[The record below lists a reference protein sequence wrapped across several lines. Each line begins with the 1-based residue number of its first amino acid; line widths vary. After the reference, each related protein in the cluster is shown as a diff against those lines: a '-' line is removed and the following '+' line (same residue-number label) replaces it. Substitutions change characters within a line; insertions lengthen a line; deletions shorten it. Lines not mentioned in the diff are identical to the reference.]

1 MTHRLARL
9 LRSTVP
15 VLRLDDLP
23 PIRHRPTMSID
34 PKLRSL
40 NIDIPACP
48 HTLVKLS
55 LLMGSDDARIEDMAA
70 LIEADMALASAI
82 VRTVNSALFGLLHR
96 VETVHE
102 AVRYL
107 GMREVAGITYEMGL
121 RAAFPP
127 GPLIDRIW
135 DRASRR
141 GLAMGRTAQA
151 LDLHAWAAHTAG
163 LFAESGRAVLY
174 AYDRERYAR
183 IEREGGS
190 DGDLIAA
197 EVEAFGVSHAALG
210 AALCQS
216 WGLASE
222 VGAYVRNRPLSLED
236 WQHEPLEVRRL
247 LTIGAEIDTALTPS
261 DVPDPQATAL
271 SAKRADLAQL
281 EPVALAD
288 ALMRVCTLLDEAGE
302 SSVA

>member
-1 MTHRLARL
+1 
-9 LRSTVP
+9 
-15 VLRLDDLP
+15 
-23 PIRHRPTMSID
+23 MSID
-34 PKLRSL
+34 PQLRSL

-55 LLMGSDDARIEDMAA
+55 LMMGNENAQTDAMAE
-70 LIEADMALASAI
+70 LIEGDMALASAI

-107 GMREVAGITYEMGL
+107 GMREVSGITYEMGL

-141 GLAMGRTAQA
+141 GLAMGRAAQA
-151 LDLHAWAAHTAG
+151 LDLPNPWAAHTAG

-174 AYDRERYAR
+174 AYDRERYTQLE
-183 IEREGGS
+183 ERASS
-190 DGDLIAA
+190 DDALIAA
-197 EVEAFGVSHAALG
+197 EVAAFGVSHAALG

-222 VGAYVRNRPLSLED
+222 VGAFVRARPASLDD
-236 WQHEPLEVRRL
+236 WAREPLEVRRL
-247 LTIGAEIDTALTPS
+247 LAIGAEIDTALEPAE
-261 DVPDPQATAL
+261 VPNPQGPAL
-271 SAKRADLAQL
+271 SAQRAELAELEIGQL
-281 EPVALAD
+281 CD
-288 ALMRVCTLLDEAGE
+288 ALQRVCEVFAQRE
-302 SSVA
+302 IA

>member
-1 MTHRLARL
+1 
-9 LRSTVP
+9 
-15 VLRLDDLP
+15 
-23 PIRHRPTMSID
+23 MSID
-34 PKLRSL
+34 PQLRSL

-55 LLMGSDDARIEDMAA
+55 LLMGSDNARVDQMAE
-70 LIEADMALASAI
+70 LIEGDMALASAI

-141 GLAMGRTAQA
+141 GLAMGRAAQT
-151 LDLHAWAAHTAG
+151 LDTGDPWRAHTAG

-174 AYDRERYAR
+174 AYDRERYAA
-183 IEREGGS
+183 IERQS
-190 DGDLIAA
+190 PDDSSLVAA
-197 EVEAFGVSHAALG
+197 EVAAFGVSHAALG
-210 AALCQS
+210 GALCQS

-222 VGAYVRNRPLSLED
+222 VGAYVRARPLSPDD
-236 WQHEPLEVRRL
+236 WRHEPLEVRRL
-247 LTIGAEIDTALTPS
+247 LALGAEIDAALEPAEA
-261 DVPDPQATAL
+261 PDPEARAL
-271 SAKRADLAQL
+271 SARRAELAEL
-281 EPVALAD
+281 EPSQLGAALQKVCEALA
-288 ALMRVCTLLDEAGE
+288 EAE
-302 SSVA
+302 AA